1 MSHDRYQRAA
11 EELASLLNLSEDAL
25 SVAEGWSIL
34 PEGIQR
40 HFKLLID
47 EYIANLN
54 PALEDLYANA
64 RTEDQL
70 RFNRIVERAQD
81 ELRHRRPDAPPS

>member
-1 MSHDRYQRAA
+1 MSDRYDHAVVQ
-11 EELASLLNLSEDAL
+11 LAQLLNLSEEAL
-25 SVAEGWSIL
+25 TVAEGWSIL

-54 PALEDLYANA
+54 PVLRDLYSNA
-64 RTEDQL
+64 RLADQT
-70 RFNRIVERAQD
+70 RFNRIVERIQSQ
-81 ELRHRRPDAPPS
+81 HRGLPPVS

>member
-1 MSHDRYQRAA
+1 MSNDRYQRAV

-47 EYIANLN
+47 EYIANLS
-54 PALEDLYANA
+54 PVLVSLYSNA
-64 RTEDQL
+64 RTQDQL
-70 RFNRIVERAQD
+70 RFNRIVERVQANI
-81 ELRHRRPDAPPS
+81 RGAPPTA

>member
-1 MSHDRYQRAA
+1 MPDRYDRAVA
-11 EELASLLNLSEDAL
+11 QLAQQLNLSEDAL

-47 EYIANLN
+47 EYIANLH
-54 PALEDLYANA
+54 PVLRDLYGNA
-64 RTEDQL
+64 RLSDQQ
-70 RFNRIVERAQD
+70 RFNRLVERIQA
-81 ELRHRRPDAPPS
+81 ERHGPPAV

>member
-1 MSHDRYQRAA
+1 MPDRYDRAVA
-11 EELASLLNLSEDAL
+11 QLAQQLNLSEDAL

-54 PALEDLYANA
+54 PVLRDLYSNA
-64 RTEDQL
+64 RLADQT
-70 RFNRIVERAQD
+70 RFNRIVERIQSQ
-81 ELRHRRPDAPPS
+81 HRGQPPVS